1 MMEQDMQEILFTPEA
16 LAQRVKE
23 LADQINRDYAGKSPM
38 VVGTLRAGRS
48 AWRRRSAACPR
59 TTPSGYW

>member
-23 LADQINRDYAGKSPM
+23 LADQIAP
-38 VVGTLRAGRS
+38 
-48 AWRRRSAACPR
+48 
-59 TTPSGYW
+59 